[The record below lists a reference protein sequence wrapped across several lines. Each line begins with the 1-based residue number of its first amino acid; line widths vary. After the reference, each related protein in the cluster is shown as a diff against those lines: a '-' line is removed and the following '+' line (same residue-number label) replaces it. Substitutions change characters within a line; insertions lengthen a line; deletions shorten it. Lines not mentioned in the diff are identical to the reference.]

1 MCQKTCLTL
10 FMKVILIP
18 AKPKKSETEKLR
30 VAAYCRVSTRQP
42 EQISSLESQIYY
54 YERKIKGNKNWL
66 YRGVYYDIGSGLRR
80 EQRTGLAKLLKQAE
94 KGRID
99 LILVKSISRLARN
112 TVDVLEATRMLKDK
126 GVDIVFENENLKLSE
141 QYTELL
147 LSIRSAVAQEESR
160 NISNSIKWGYKRKFE
175 RGEIQTKYK
184 NFMGYTEKNG
194 EITIVPEEAE
204 IVRTIFGMYA
214 AGSSIRQICRHLEEN
229 GIKTKT
235 GKAKWAPNVI
245 SKMLH
250 NEKYKGCTLMQKT
263 YSDDLLT
270 GKRKKNN
277 GEVKQYYY
285 EDTHP
290 AIVSK
295 ELFEKVQLL
304 LNAR

>member
-1 MCQKTCLTL
+1 MT
-10 FMKVILIP
+10 
-18 AKPKKSETEKLR
+18 AN
-30 VAAYCRVSTRQP
+30 
-42 EQISSLESQIYY
+42 SSYRAQ
-54 YERKIKGNKNWL
+54 L
-66 YRGVYYDIGSGLRR
+66 YRGVFYDIGSGLRR
-80 EQRTGLAKLLKQAE
+80 EQRIGLVKLLKQAE

-112 TVDVLEATRMLKDK
+112 TVDLLEATRMLKDK

-141 QYTELL
+141 RYTEML

-160 NISNSIKWGYKRKFE
+160 NISNSIKWGYQRRFE

-194 EITIVPEEAE
+194 ELVVIPEEAT
-204 IVRTIFGMYA
+204 IVKKIFELYA
-214 AGSSIRQICRHLEEN
+214 EGYSIRKICSYLEDN

-235 GKAKWAPNVI
+235 GKTKWAPNVI

-263 YSDDLLT
+263 YSEDLLT

-277 GEVKQYYY
+277 GEVRQYYY
-285 EDTHP
+285 C
-290 AIVSK
+290 SC
-295 ELFEKVQLL
+295 
-304 LNAR
+304 